1 MNFSNNT
8 FNDTREIFGFT
19 KNEILEIKA
28 NLMKL
33 KSENAEDTKV
43 NDYIKSRLQFSSI
56 TLELYSKY
64 IKNLK
69 NFIAIYLKPSVSSGI
84 NSESKYLNLKT
95 ELLDELKLISDNL
108 QNLSSNIRNIK
119 RITRNFVVLDDSLS
133 IIENLLEK
141 SNKQISEI
149 NHPGKETKA
158 EFDDEIYLWVEINR
172 IKNLNFK
179 LNRIPSNLEDWNEI
193 KELSD
198 FINDVNDSLSKK
210 RKKDKK
216 DKKEE
221 ILTFHFNEI
230 YEFFLSKN
238 ESKIKF
244 YSDLINLLYLNKVFE
259 VYQGDE
265 FINILERKEITQNLK
280 NFIRPLLNQ
289 LIEEYLQ
296 DVFHE
301 LKDLDLKEQD
311 VNFLFKELKNEK
323 ISIFLPKIVDY
334 YILGLEKKFQ
344 EKIHNVNEAEKF
356 EEIANYYY
364 DKIEKFS
371 SKIDA
376 VEDWVLSI
384 ENYLSPY
391 DNITISLKKIFSN
404 VSSEI
409 FRRKSEY
416 LNFIKTVKDEELRI
430 QLRQYVSGKITE
442 VNGLIR
448 VYEDEASVIIK
459 EEFPQLKKIKD
470 ILNDYYNKIQKIK
483 NDVFTRL
490 DSAKSSDVDL
500 YQIIKLWEDNFNRK
514 KQQLTFLISLLI
526 NKLFKNFKELID
538 KEGILFATITEI
550 TEQTENFEGLP
561 LNFALSAFLAEKLT
575 EDQLKE
581 RISEINS
588 KINQLNN
595 SLGLYQ
601 VESVKLEKILT
612 NRIKLRQGISDSDIS
627 CTVCH
632 EFINFVKDK
641 VIICPF
647 CGSTYHYL
655 CVAFWLSKY
664 NACPLCQNH
673 FLEPH
678 SDLFESETDHELE
691 GF

>member
-8 FNDTREIFGFT
+8 FNDTREIYGFT
-19 KNEILEIKA
+19 KNEILEIKE

-43 NDYIKSRLQFSSI
+43 NDYIKSKLQFSSI
-56 TLELYSKY
+56 TLELYLKY

-69 NFIAIYLKPSVSSGI
+69 NFIGIYLKSSLISGI
-84 NSESKYLNLKT
+84 NSESKFLNLKT

-149 NHPGKETKA
+149 NHSGKEIKT
-158 EFDDEIYLWVEINR
+158 EFDDKIYLWVEINR

-179 LNRIPSNLEDWNEI
+179 LNGIPSNLEDWNEI
-193 KELSD
+193 KELTD
-198 FINDVNDSLSKK
+198 FINAINDSLSKK
-210 RKKDKK
+210 RKK

-238 ESKIKF
+238 ERRIKF
-244 YSDLINLLYLNKVFE
+244 YSDLIYLLYLNKIFE
-259 VYQGDE
+259 AYQGDE

-280 NFIRPLLNQ
+280 NFIRPLVNQ
-289 LIEEYLQ
+289 LIEENLQ
-296 DVFHE
+296 DVFRE
-301 LKDLDLKEQD
+301 FKDLDLKEKD
-311 VNFLFKELKNEK
+311 VNFRFKELKNEK

-334 YILGLEKKFQ
+334 YILGLERKFQ
-344 EKIHNVNEAEKF
+344 EKIHDVNEAEKF

-364 DKIEKFS
+364 NKIEIFS

-384 ENYLSPY
+384 ESYLSPY
-391 DNITISLKKIFSN
+391 ESITASLKKIFSN

-409 FRRKSEY
+409 FRRKNEY
-416 LNFIKTVKDEELRI
+416 LDFIKTVKDEELRI
-430 QLRQYVSGKITE
+430 QLREYVTGKITE
-442 VNGLIR
+442 VNEFIR
-448 VYEDEASVIIK
+448 VYEDEASIIIK
-459 EEFPQLKKIKD
+459 EEFPQLKKIKE
-470 ILNDYYNKIQKIK
+470 ILNDYYIKIQKIK

-490 DSAKSSDVDL
+490 DSAKSNDVDL

-575 EDQLKE
+575 EEQLKE
-581 RISEINS
+581 RISEITS

-601 VESVKLEKILT
+601 VELVKLEKILT
-612 NRIKLRQGISDSDIS
+612 NRVKLRQGISDSDVS
-627 CTVCH
+627 CTICH
-632 EFINFVKDK
+632 KFINFVKDK

-691 GF
+691 RF